1 MDNCYV
7 YIKNPEEEFNKLL
20 SVKDPGEYILRI
32 NSNYVKYM
40 DNYFWYVLAFRF
52 YRIYFVV
59 FLDTND
65 ILYEYENIY
74 RGGKIIWKKY

>member
-40 DNYFWYVLAFRF
+40 DNDFWDVLAFLF

-74 RGGKIIWKKY
+74 RKVK

>member
-20 SVKDPGEYILRI
+20 SVKDLGEYILRI

-40 DNYFWYVLAFRF
+40 DNDFWDVLAFLF

-74 RGGKIIWKKY
+74 RKVK

>member
-20 SVKDPGEYILRI
+20 SVKDTGKYILRI

-40 DNYFWYVLAFRF
+40 DNDFWDVLAFLF

-74 RGGKIIWKKY
+74 RKVK

>member
-20 SVKDPGEYILRI
+20 SVKDHGEYILRI

-40 DNYFWYVLAFRF
+40 DNDFWDVLAFLF

-74 RGGKIIWKKY
+74 RKVK

>member
-20 SVKDPGEYILRI
+20 SVKDPREYILRI

-40 DNYFWYVLAFRF
+40 DNDFWDVLAFRF

-74 RGGKIIWKKY
+74 RKVK